1 MIILKGNLPVKILVA
16 PNSFKES
23 LNSLEV
29 ARHIRIGLK
38 KASKKFQI
46 TEVPLADGGTGTV
59 YVLVKALKGKFV
71 RLKVSGP
78 LNKKVFATYGI
89 IPKQKIAIIEL
100 AEAAGLKL
108 VPEKRRNPLLTT
120 TKGVGELI
128 LDAVNKNCKK
138 IILGIG
144 DSTTIDLGVGAIS
157 VLGVRF
163 LDNTDN
169 EIELNCRGLLEL
181 KKIDASKIYKK
192 LKNTKVIIASDVK
205 NILTGKKGALIYAKQ
220 KGAKR
225 TMIPVIHKALR
236 NFKEVILKQYG
247 INLDTILGSGAAGGI
262 GGAMKVILNAEIKS
276 GFEIIKAIVALEK
289 KIEQSDLIITGEG
302 KIDKQNLYGKT
313 TKKVVD
319 IAYKYKKP
327 VILIAG
333 NITKDA
339 ENFYK
344 YGVIEQ
350 YSILTSSISIKNA
363 IKNAPKLLEDLA
375 YSIGKRIC

>member
-46 TEVPLADGGTGTV
+46 TEVPLADGGIGTV

-163 LDNTDN
+163 LDNNDN

-192 LKNTKVIIASDVK
+192 LKNTKIIIASDVK

-327 VILIAG
+327 VILVAG
-333 NITKDA
+333 SITKDA
-339 ENFYK
+339 EFFYK
-344 YGVIEQ
+344 YGVIGQ
-350 YSILTSSISIKNA
+350 YSILTPSISKKNA

>member
-192 LKNTKVIIASDVK
+192 LKNTKIIIASDVK

-333 NITKDA
+333 SITKDA
-339 ENFYK
+339 EIFYK

>member
-1 MIILKGNLPVKILVA
+1 MKVLVA

-23 LNSLEV
+23 LNSMEV
-29 ARHIRIGLK
+29 AHHIAKGLRK
-38 KASKKFQI
+38 VSRKFKI
-46 TEVPLADGGTGTV
+46 TELPLADGGTGT
-59 YVLVKALKGKFV
+59 LHIMTKALDGELV
-71 RLKVSGP
+71 SRKVTGP
-78 LNKKVFATYGI
+78 SSSMITATYGVV
-89 IPKQKIAIIEL
+89 PRQRVAIVEL
-100 AEAAGLKL
+100 AEAAGLRL
-108 VPEKRRNPLLTT
+108 TPKRERNPLITT

-128 LDAVNKNCKK
+128 LDAVNNRYRK

-144 DSTTIDLGVGAIS
+144 DSATIDCGVGALS
-157 VLGVRF
+157 VLGAKF
-163 LDNTDN
+163 LDRKDN
-169 EIELNCRGLLEL
+169 QIELNCKGLLDL
-181 KKIDASKIYKK
+181 NRIDTSQIPARVKAARI
-192 LKNTKVIIASDVK
+192 TIACDVK
-205 NILTGKKGALIYAKQ
+205 NVLTGRYGALVYAKQ

-225 TMIPVIHKALR
+225 GTMPLIHKALKT
-236 NFKEVILKQYG
+236 FKKVVLNQYQ
-247 INLDTILGSGAAGGI
+247 IDLDKIPGSGAAGGI

-333 NITKDA
+333 SITKDA
-339 ENFYK
+339 EIFYK
-344 YGVIEQ
+344 YGVIGQ

-375 YSIGKRIC
+375 YSSGKRIC

>member
-327 VILIAG
+327 VIFIAG
-333 NITKDA
+333 SITKDA
-339 ENFYK
+339 EIFYK
-344 YGVIEQ
+344 YGVIGQ
-350 YSILTSSISIKNA
+350 YSILTPSISIKNA

>member
-59 YVLVKALKGKFV
+59 YVLAKALKGKFV

-89 IPKQKIAIIEL
+89 IPKQKTAIIEL

-192 LKNTKVIIASDVK
+192 LKNTKIIIASDAK

-276 GFEIIKAIVALEK
+276 GFEIIKAIVELEK

-313 TKKVVD
+313 TKKVQVVLQRMQKSF
-319 IAYKYKKP
+319 INTA
-327 VILIAG
+327 
-333 NITKDA
+333 
-339 ENFYK
+339 
-344 YGVIEQ
+344 
-350 YSILTSSISIKNA
+350 
-363 IKNAPKLLEDLA
+363 
-375 YSIGKRIC
+375 

>member
-163 LDNTDN
+163 FDNTDN